1 MPTEQQTRRKHHAPQ
16 PGSKR
21 SQRRR
26 RAIDRAAY
34 FDDKQALVLGA
45 PVVTFAGAR
54 AVVMRAAFGRGSDGR
69 LPDPGLTGDR
79 VDVAIQRFV
88 GKRVQAEYAQQLHDC
103 VQEAC
108 GTAFGLQD
116 ARELMRE
123 VRTLRKTA
131 GLSMM
136 MNPVDSRR
144 VAVSLKSRRIRAI
157 LEDLGRTVPREFRVD

>member
-1 MPTEQQTRRKHHAPQ
+1 MPTEQQTRRKHHAPK

-21 SQRRR
+21 SQRRQW
-26 RAIDRAAY
+26 ALDRAAY

-54 AVVMRAAFGRGSDGR
+54 AVVMRAAFGRESDGS

-79 VDVAIQRFV
+79 VDGAIQRFV

-103 VQEAC
+103 VQEASN
-108 GTAFGLQD
+108 TAFGLQD

-123 VRTLRKTA
+123 VRVFCA
-131 GLSMM
+131 AW
-136 MNPVDSRR
+136 PVRDERR
-144 VAVSLKSRRIRAI
+144 ERVVRSKCSQIRAI
-157 LEDLGRTVPREFRVD
+157 LGDLGRTVPAEFRVD